1 MINSIHMKTLV
12 FSILIFL
19 TINVHS
25 QKKEFIRVYI
35 LEGKKIMRGRDYQIT
50 DSTIEFK
57 KKNKIIHYAQIGF
70 IKTKHS
76 FGHNIGVGSLLGL
89 ASLGL
94 FTLTLPYDKNRNLF
108 DKGTTVGLVSTLIGA
123 PSGALIGTISNVF
136 KKPKKIE
143 IDRDFEKWEKFKTL
157 FQKISKSD

>member
-1 MINSIHMKTLV
+1 MKTLV

-57 KKNKIIHYAQIGF
+57 KKNKIRKNYIERITKLS
-70 IKTKHS
+70 KT
-76 FGHNIGVGSLLGL
+76 
-89 ASLGL
+89 
-94 FTLTLPYDKNRNLF
+94 
-108 DKGTTVGLVSTLIGA
+108 
-123 PSGALIGTISNVF
+123 
-136 KKPKKIE
+136 
-143 IDRDFEKWEKFKTL
+143 
-157 FQKISKSD
+157 